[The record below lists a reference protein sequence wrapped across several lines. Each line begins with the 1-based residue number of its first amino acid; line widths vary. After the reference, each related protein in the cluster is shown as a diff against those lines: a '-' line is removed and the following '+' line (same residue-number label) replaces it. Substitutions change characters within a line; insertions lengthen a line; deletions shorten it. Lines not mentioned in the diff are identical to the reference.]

1 MSDTQDAQGDGPA
14 HDRSMPLMEHLIELR
29 RRLIYCF
36 AGFIVAFLICF
47 YFAEPIFNF
56 LVHPLAAQFPVG
68 THTALIYTALH
79 EAFFTYVKVALFAGL
94 MLSFPLIAMQLWR
107 FVAPGLYRH
116 EKNAFLPFLVATP
129 VLFIMGAS
137 LAYFV
142 IMPLAWHFFLSFQHP
157 ASPGDLAIE
166 VMPKVSDYLSLVTHL
181 LFGFGLAFQM
191 PVALTLM
198 ARAGMVTS
206 DTLKAKRR
214 YAILGVFVIAAILT
228 PPDIISQTS
237 LALPLIVLYE
247 ASIIAVRMIEKK
259 RAAEE
264 ARLDAEL
271 DAELSG
277 GAKPASAGAAASG
290 AASAGAA
297 RPEEPVEDTDF
308 NSGRS
313 E

>member
-1 MSDTQDAQGDGPA
+1 
-14 HDRSMPLMEHLIELR
+14 MPLMEHLIELR

-56 LVHPLAAQFPVG
+56 LVHPLAEQFHVG

-79 EAFFTYVKVALFAGL
+79 EAFFTYVKVAMFAGL

-107 FVAPGLYRH
+107 FIAPGMYRH
-116 EKNAFLPFLVATP
+116 EKRAFLPFLIATP
-129 VLFIMGAS
+129 VLFLMGSA
-137 LAYFV
+137 LAYYV
-142 IMPLAWHFFLSFQHP
+142 IMPLAWHFFLTFQHP
-157 ASPGDLAIE
+157 AAPGDLAIE

-181 LFGFGLAFQM
+181 LFGFGLAFEM

-206 DTLKAKRR
+206 QTLKEKRR
-214 YAILGVFVIAAILT
+214 YAILGVFVIAAVLT

-237 LALPLIVLYE
+237 LAVPLIILYE

-264 ARLDAEL
+264 ERLDAEL
-271 DAELSG
+271 DADLADEP
-277 GAKPASAGAAASG
+277 KPASAGAAATG
-290 AASAGAA
+290 AAK
-297 RPEEPVEDTDF
+297 PEEPVDDTDF

-313 E
+313 ES